1 MNHKTNRFIELGKEL
16 AFDPLRKEKSIKSIV
31 FITSHRGLSGVA
43 VRLPWNLFN
52 HQSLEAVPSFLV
64 SLNN

>member
-31 FITSHRGLSGVA
+31 FITSHRGLSGVGSPA
-43 VRLPWNLFN
+43 T
-52 HQSLEAVPSFLV
+52 LEFI
-64 SLNN
+64 